1 MNRVRVPDIE
11 VPRPKCLPRK
21 SESGVFRAVVVHAN
35 QSAQPANDSQ
45 DSRPTSAQMPPVL
58 PFTSQFRSPVKAS
71 VRMEVVEILSTVF
84 AGMSNTDVGILINE
98 DAKVVQRIREGSKP
112 WTKDH
117 DIWLARRRPDL
128 YAEMDKRVRGVL

>member
-11 VPRPKCLPRK
+11 VPRPKCLPRSK
-21 SESGVFRAVVVHAN
+21 SGVFRAVVHAN

-45 DSRPTSAQMPPVL
+45 GSRPTAAQTPAVL

-71 VRMEVVEILSTVF
+71 VRMEVVEILSVVL
-84 AGMSNTDVGILINE
+84 AGLSNTDVGAIVNE
-98 DAKVVQRIREGSKP
+98 DPNVVQRIREGSKP
-112 WTKDH
+112 WTMDH
-117 DIWLARRRPDL
+117 SLWLARRRPDL